1 MHDTS
6 ISLTL
11 ASLDDTAQLAER
23 FASLLETGDV
33 LLLEGDIGM
42 GKSFFARTLIQSAQD
57 DPEDVPSP
65 TFTIVQTYDS
75 RLGEIWHTDLYRL
88 GGPDDIIE
96 LGLLEAFDTA
106 ICLVEWPDKLQDLA
120 PKSALTLSLSQ
131 GSREDARDVD
141 LRWSDP
147 KWDNRLKAVIHA

>member
-1 MHDTS
+1 MHDS
-6 ISLTL
+6 HLSLTL
-11 ASLDDTAQLAER
+11 ASLDDTAKLAER
-23 FASLLETGDV
+23 FASLLEAGDV

-42 GKSFFARTLIQSAQD
+42 GKSFFARTLIQSTQD

-88 GGPDDIIE
+88 GGPDDVIE

-120 PKSALTLSLSQ
+120 PKSALTLILSQ
-131 GSREDARDVD
+131 GSQEDARDVV

-147 KWDNRLKAVIHA
+147 KWDDRLKAVIHA